1 MATFAE
7 IEEATTRYADHR
19 ELVKLRVQYLN
30 DEIEKLKRVHLP
42 EIKDAA
48 ADAANALASLE
59 TLIDE
64 SRGLFVRPRSI
75 IISGIRVGLQKGKGG
90 LEYDDE
96 DTVIRLI
103 RKVLPLEQHELLI
116 KIKESVNKKALGDL
130 DVATL
135 KKVGV
140 TVQGTGDVVLVKP
153 VDSEVEKI
161 VAAVVKEAK
170 AAAELEEAA

>member
-1 MATFAE
+1 LATLAE
-7 IEEATTRYADHR
+7 IEGATKSYADHR

-59 TLIDE
+59 ALIDD
-64 SRGLFVRPRSI
+64 SRNLFVRPRSI
-75 IISGIRVGLQKGKGG
+75 IISGIKVGLQKGKGG
-90 LEYDDE
+90 IEYEDE
-96 DTVIRLI
+96 ATVIRLI
-103 RKVLPLEQHELLI
+103 RKVLPEEQHELLI
-116 KIKESVNKKALGDL
+116 KTKESVNKKGLGDL

-135 KKVGV
+135 KRLGV

-153 VDSEVEKI
+153 VDSDVEKI
-161 VAAVVKEAK
+161 VSAVVREAT
-170 AAAELEEAA
+170 AAADLEEAA

>member
-1 MATFAE
+1 MATFVE
-7 IEEATTRYADHR
+7 IEEATTQYADHR